1 MHPQLSEYFV
11 GAAGKTLSAVET
23 SRLASH
29 QHEFNGVKALTALLG
44 EPLDTQVIATR
55 FVALDDE
62 LATTDAEGT
71 LTWYDSRRPARERR
85 GVMRW
90 EYRLYYPDNPVMA
103 SARAGDYLVLARR
116 PDGTLVAIV
125 SPRDSNVAVQ
135 LRALFGLNDRG
146 ELFSVT
152 AEPRDEDLS
161 LTAAALLEA
170 LGIEVNWTDESRLE
184 DLLHAFGCAFPATA
198 AFSAHARARSAP
210 VDPLADPDAA
220 LVEWMT
226 TEEVLFRTLER
237 HLLTEELTAATGEV
251 EAILSVAQR
260 AFQRR
265 RARAGQALEN
275 HVEELLR
282 THHVPHTRGGV
293 TEGTKRPDFLIPGI
307 NHYHDR
313 SWPADR
319 LMMLGAKTTCKD
331 RWRQVLTEADRIPRK
346 HLLTLEAPIS
356 STQLNEMTT
365 AHLTLVIP
373 SALHSA
379 FPDADRD
386 RLLSVAQA
394 IELAQGLASGA
405 LA

>member
-23 SRLASH
+23 SRQASN
-29 QHEFNGVKALTALLG
+29 QHEFNGVKGLTELLG
-44 EPLDTQVIATR
+44 EPVDTQVIPTR
-55 FVALDDE
+55 FVSLDDE
-62 LATTDAEGT
+62 MAPTDAEGT
-71 LTWYDSRRPARERR
+71 LTWYDARRPAREQR

-103 SARAGDYLVLARR
+103 SAQAGDYLVLARR
-116 PDGTLVAIV
+116 PDGPLVAIV
-125 SPRDSNVAVQ
+125 SPGVSNVAAQ
-135 LRALFGLNDRG
+135 LRSLFGLDDRG

-152 AEPRDEDLS
+152 AQPRDEELS

-170 LGIEVNWTDESRLE
+170 IGIEVNWTDESRLE
-184 DLLHAFGCAFPATA
+184 DLLLAFGRRFPATG

-210 VDPLADPDAA
+210 VDPLGDPDTA
-220 LVEWMT
+220 LLEWMT

-237 HLLTEELTAATGEV
+237 HLVTRELTAADGDV
-251 EAILSVAQR
+251 ETILSVAQR

-282 THHVPHTRGGV
+282 THQIPYTRGGV
-293 TEGTKRPDFLIPGI
+293 TEGTKRPDFLIPGADR
-307 NHYHDR
+307 YHDL

-331 RWRQVLTEADRIPRK
+331 RWRQVLTEADRIPHK

-356 STQLNEMTT
+356 PTQLDEMTA

-373 SALHSA
+373 SGLHSA
-379 FPDADRD
+379 FPAADRD

-394 IELAQGLASGA
+394 IQLAQRLASGA
-405 LA
+405 PA